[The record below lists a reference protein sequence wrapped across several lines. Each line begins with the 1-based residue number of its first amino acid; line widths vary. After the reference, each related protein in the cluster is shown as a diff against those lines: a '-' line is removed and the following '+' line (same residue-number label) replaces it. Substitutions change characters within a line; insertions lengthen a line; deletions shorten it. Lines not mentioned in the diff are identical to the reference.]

1 MLFGSAI
8 KVRECES
15 LDQIIGSME
24 MYPEGTSLGADIDA
38 VHRTMLDSGAD
49 EEACYSAFMAWM
61 ARYQP
66 CLFGRLGA
74 RGTKGVSYDVCWI
87 TTEDIR
93 AGDLHVS
100 DKIQRARRAWKDR
113 AADGLCSGFLIM
125 FHDPRLT
132 RVKPGPRLLEACRRA
147 CELYVVENAP
157 LQSDTIYTEAIPLR
171 MQGGYG
177 VFKGGIN
184 VFYPTAHRTLNHD
197 RRVPG
202 GIVISVNS
210 PGHLA
215 NSMVA
220 KGLMPSLP
228 EAIQWIYDVAM
239 HSIGNGGIG
248 HDGRPSSSWHNT
260 VSEPGDLASRCPM
273 SHRPAHVPENYSGRL
288 YSATCHTDV
297 LLPTYVTVKEELDPD
312 ITKHETWPWLIIDY
326 ISDRETPPDH
336 INYGFFHPHPILP
349 EARYHNP
356 WPPRAAHNAPMFTY

>member
-1 MLFGSAI
+1 MLFGSGSDHF
-8 KVRECES
+8 KHES
-15 LDQIIGSME
+15 LNEIIESIDK
-24 MYPEGTSLGADIDA
+24 YPPGHSLGADIDA
-38 VHRTMLDSGAD
+38 VHRVMF
-49 EEACYSAFMAWM
+49 EEAADDEARCKSFLSWM

-74 RGTKGVSYDVCWI
+74 RQAKGVSYDICWI
-87 TTEDIR
+87 NATDISL
-93 AGDLHVS
+93 GDLHVS
-100 DKIQRARRAWKDR
+100 KKIQRARRAWKDR

-125 FHDPRLT
+125 FQDERLT
-132 RVKPGPRLLEACRRA
+132 RAKPGQRMLDACQRA

-171 MQGGYG
+171 MADGFG

-184 VFYPTAHRTLNHD
+184 VFYPGAHRTLNHD

-215 NSMVA
+215 NSLVQ
-220 KGLMPSLP
+220 KGQAASLQ

-239 HSIGNGGIG
+239 MSIGNGGVG
-248 HDGRPSSSWHNT
+248 GRPSSSWHNT
-260 VSEPGDLASRCPM
+260 ESDAGQLASRCPM
-273 SHRPAHVPENYSGRL
+273 SHKPAYVPENYSGRN

-297 LLPTYVTVKEELDPD
+297 LLPTKVTVHEELDPD
-312 ITKHETWPWLIIDY
+312 IRQHETWSWLVIDY
-326 ISDRETPPDH
+326 ISDRETPSDH
-336 INYGFFHPHPILP
+336 INYGFFHPHRILP

-356 WPPRAAHNAPMFTY
+356 WPPRTAQNAPLFQY